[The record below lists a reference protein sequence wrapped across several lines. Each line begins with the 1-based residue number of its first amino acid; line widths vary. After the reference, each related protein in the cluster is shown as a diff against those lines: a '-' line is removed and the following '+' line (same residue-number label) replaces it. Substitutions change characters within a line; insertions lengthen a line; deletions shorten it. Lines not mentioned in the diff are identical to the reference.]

1 MYMSNRKKNSK
12 EKGNNEFFIYQ
23 NKIGG
28 NFTGVCLTFDI
39 VEEGADPESLMKS
52 LEEAALLHIE
62 TVRENKLPDKLLN
75 RPAPKKYWNK
85 YLQSLEKLQHRPAAP
100 VSFRVSPYMSNRVWQ
115 KA

>member
-1 MYMSNRKKNSK
+1 MSNRTKNTK
-12 EKGNNEFFIYQ
+12 EKGNIEFFIYQ
-23 NKIGG
+23 NKSGG

-39 VEEGADPESLMKS
+39 VEEGTDPESLMKS

-62 TVRENKLPDKLLN
+62 AVRENKLSDTLLN

-85 YLQSLEKLQHRPAAP
+85 YLQSLERLQRKPASP
-100 VSFRVSPYMSNRVWQ
+100 VSFQVSPYMSNRAWQ